1 MWMLFIAIIKAIIV
15 GILKTRILKWLHN
28 PMLKMDKWCEDKIGI
43 DLIKQETTWRKK
55 YPLLSDKLDKMEA
68 KIDKLSDI
76 VDLED

>member
-1 MWMLFIAIIKAIIV
+1 MWMLFVAVIRAIVI
-15 GILKTRILKWLHN
+15 GILKTRILKWLHK
-28 PMLKMDKWCEDKIGI
+28 PMLRMDKWCEDKIGI

-68 KIDKLSDI
+68 KIDKLRDI

>member
-1 MWMLFIAIIKAIIV
+1 MWMLFVAIIKALVV

-28 PMLKMDKWCEDKIGI
+28 PMLRMDKWCEDKIGI

-55 YPLLSDKLDKMEA
+55 YPLLSDKLDKMET

>member
-1 MWMLFIAIIKAIIV
+1 MWMLFVAIIKAIVV

-28 PMLKMDKWCEDKIGI
+28 PMLRMDKWCEDKIGI